1 MADQIFNMGL
11 DEVTDLMFDLQVN
24 SLPSNE
30 ENFQCLVSPNCQK
43 PHLDSC
49 KDCPFAIPNFYAV
62 SSLVE
67 GFKTSIF
74 EFVKDFDPN
83 TFDGEK
89 TRLMNVLYKDLDHVE
104 RAMQKFGEEEV
115 FHFFER
121 GKEEYNELVDLI
133 GEVQTKTGEDFEAYL
148 TYNPIYLS

>member
-1 MADQIFNMGL
+1 M
-11 DEVTDLMFDLQVN
+11 
-24 SLPSNE
+24 
-30 ENFQCLVSPNCQK
+30 
-43 PHLDSC
+43 
-49 KDCPFAIPNFYAV
+49 
-62 SSLVE
+62 
-67 GFKTSIF
+67 

-89 TRLMNVLYKDLDHVE
+89 TRLMNVLYKDLDHLE

-133 GEVQTKTGEDFEAYL
+133 GEVQVKL
-148 TYNPIYLS
+148 VKILMSI